1 MLNYEALKMKNNER
15 IQTTIRIN
23 PYVWEIAGMKASCSR
38 SELVERLLMNYN
50 AIEGSIEDYEQ
61 KIKECEEIISQ
72 EKVKINEYKKA
83 IQGIEKEEKE
93 NEKNLDVINECYKR
107 IDRYMKTH
115 KTINFNFLKTLRNTH
130 KVNLNVLNKYCLDK
144 GYDFD

>member
-1 MLNYEALKMKNNER
+1 MRNDER

-61 KIKECEEIISQ
+61 KIEESKEIIRQ
-72 EKVKINEYKKA
+72 EQVNIKEYEKA
-83 IQGIEKEEKE
+83 IKQIEKEEQE
-93 NEKNLDVINECYKR
+93 NAQNLDVINECYKS

-115 KTINFNFLKTLRNTH
+115 KTMNFNFLRTLRNTN
-130 KVNLNVLNKYCLDK
+130 KVSLNVLNK
-144 GYDFD
+144 

>member
-1 MLNYEALKMKNNER
+1 MRNDER

-61 KIKECEEIISQ
+61 KIEESKEIIRQ
-72 EKVKINEYKKA
+72 EQVNIKEYEKA
-83 IQGIEKEEKE
+83 IKQIEKEEQE
-93 NEKNLDVINECYKR
+93 NAQNLDVINECYKR

-115 KTINFNFLKTLRNTH
+115 KTMNFNFLRTLRNTN
-130 KVNLNVLNKYCLDK
+130 KVSLNVLNK
-144 GYDFD
+144 